1 MSAVAAEVYLAL
13 GYAAFLVAAAGLL
26 DLMARHSHARS
37 ERYRTAGFDY
47 DPGLDAW
54 TCPEG
59 EYLHRIGLDHERR
72 VAHYRAK
79 ADVCNACPAKGE
91 CTDSDTGRTIARA
104 LDPWPH
110 SEAGRFHRGIA
121 LAMMGLAALI
131 LALEAVRNHQ
141 PGELALLAPALAA
154 VVAIIARASAV
165 FRTTP
170 TGFPDSSPD
179 PGAVLR

>member
-1 MSAVAAEVYLAL
+1 
-13 GYAAFLVAAAGLL
+13 
-26 DLMARHSHARS
+26 
-37 ERYRTAGFDY
+37 
-47 DPGLDAW
+47 
-54 TCPEG
+54 
-59 EYLHRIGLDHERR
+59 
-72 VAHYRAK
+72 
-79 ADVCNACPAKGE
+79 
-91 CTDSDTGRTIARA
+91 
-104 LDPWPH
+104 
-110 SEAGRFHRGIA
+110 
-121 LAMMGLAALI
+121 MGLAALI